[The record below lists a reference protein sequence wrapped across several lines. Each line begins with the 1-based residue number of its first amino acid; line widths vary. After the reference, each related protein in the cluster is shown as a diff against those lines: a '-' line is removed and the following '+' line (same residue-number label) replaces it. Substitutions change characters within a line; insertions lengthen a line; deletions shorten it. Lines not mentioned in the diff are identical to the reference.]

1 MNQHWHPEEGL
12 SVEESEF
19 SLRNQLAQ
27 MEEVNQHLEEN
38 LLRQG
43 EIESQL
49 TQAIRELEIRNFE
62 ISTGRDQ
69 ALTELH
75 ERERGELALRQKT
88 EELARSNRDLEQFA
102 SLAAHDLQE
111 PLHSIQVFLDL
122 LRVKHGSSLN
132 EQGQG
137 YLNRVTKA
145 ASRMQQLIE
154 GLLVYSRIDAP
165 DSIGM
170 SISLQEIVEEI
181 LSDLAA
187 HIEELQA
194 EIHVGDLPMIH
205 GDTLQIRQLLQNL
218 IGNALKFHKQ
228 GVAPIVHIS
237 GMMIQNRRH
246 TVTGK
251 PRSLCQIEIQDQ
263 GIGISAEHLDKIFGM
278 FIRLH
283 RKDEYEGTGIGLAV
297 CQRIAD
303 QCGGAISARSILGE
317 GSTFTVTLPALPDR

>member
-1 MNQHWHPEEGL
+1 MNQHWHPEAGL
-12 SVEESEF
+12 PVEESELA
-19 SLRNQLAQ
+19 LRNQLVQ
-27 MEEVNQHLEEN
+27 MEEVNRHLEEN

-43 EIESQL
+43 KIEGQL

-165 DSIGM
+165 DSTGV
-170 SISLQEIVEEI
+170 SLSLQEIVEEI
-181 LSDLAA
+181 LTDLAV

-194 EIHVGDLPMIH
+194 EIHVGDLPMIQ
-205 GDTLQIRQLLQNL
+205 GDTLKIRQLLQNL
-218 IGNALKFHKQ
+218 IGNALNFHKH
-228 GVAPIVHIS
+228 GVAPIIHIS
-237 GMMIQNRRH
+237 GMIIQNRRH
-246 TVTGK
+246 SGSGNSG
-251 PRSLCQIEIQDQ
+251 RLCKIEIQDQ
-263 GIGISAEHLDKIFGM
+263 GIGIPAEDLDKIFGM
-278 FIRLH
+278 FKRLH

-297 CQRIAD
+297 CQRIAE
-303 QCGGAISARSILGE
+303 QCGGGISVCSIIGE
-317 GSTFTVTLPALPDR
+317 GSTFTVTLPALLER

>member
-1 MNQHWHPEEGL
+1 MNQHWHPEAGL
-12 SVEESEF
+12 PVEESELA
-19 SLRNQLAQ
+19 LRNQLAQ
-27 MEEVNQHLEEN
+27 MEEVNRDLEEN
-38 LLRQG
+38 LLRHG
-43 EIESQL
+43 KIEGQL

-145 ASRMQQLIE
+145 ANRMQQLIE

-165 DSIGM
+165 DSTGVAL
-170 SISLQEIVEEI
+170 SLQEIVEEI
-181 LSDLAA
+181 LADLSV
-187 HIEELQA
+187 HIEEFQA
-194 EIHVGDLPMIH
+194 EIHVGDLPMIQ
-205 GDTLQIRQLLQNL
+205 GDALKIRQLLQNL
-218 IGNALKFHKQ
+218 IGNALKFHKH
-228 GVAPIVHIS
+228 GVAPIIHIS
-237 GMMIQNRRH
+237 GMIIQNRRH
-246 TVTGK
+246 SGSGTPGI
-251 PRSLCQIEIQDQ
+251 LCKIEIQDQ
-263 GIGISAEHLDKIFGM
+263 GIGIPTKDLDKIFGM
-278 FIRLH
+278 FKRLH

-297 CQRIAD
+297 CQRIAE
-303 QCGGAISARSILGE
+303 QCGGGISVCSILGE
-317 GSTFTVTLPALPDR
+317 GSTFTVTLPALLER

>member
-1 MNQHWHPEEGL
+1 MNQHWHPEAGL
-12 SVEESEF
+12 PVEESEF
-19 SLRNQLAQ
+19 ALRSQLGK
-27 MEEVNQHLEEN
+27 MEEANQHLEQN
-38 LLRQG
+38 LLRQR

-165 DSIGM
+165 DSKGVAL
-170 SISLQEIVEEI
+170 SLQEIVEAI
-181 LSDLAA
+181 LTDLAA

-194 EIHVGDLPMIH
+194 EIHVRDLPMIF
-205 GDTLQIRQLLQNL
+205 GDTLKIRQLLQNL
-218 IGNALKFHKQ
+218 IGNALKFHKD
-228 GVAPIVHIS
+228 GVAPIIHIS
-237 GMMIQNRRH
+237 GMIIQNRRH
-246 TVTGK
+246 SGSGK
-251 PRSLCQIEIQDQ
+251 PGSLCKIDIQDQ
-263 GIGISAEHLDKIFGM
+263 GIGIPTDDLDKIFGM
-278 FIRLH
+278 FKRLH

-297 CQRIAD
+297 CQRIAE
-303 QCGGAISARSILGE
+303 QCGGGISVCSILGK
-317 GSTFTVTLPALPDR
+317 GSTFTVTLPALLDR